1 MNINVYTGFSKK
13 KNSTKVPTGTGTAVM
28 ASLKRQTSYHNP
40 VFVLSPITGV
50 SMEDI
55 SYVKYGSHYYFVTDI
70 TVVPNNVYEISCVED
85 PMATHRSEILGST
98 QLVVRSASSNNPMI
112 PDTLLPVETSD
123 TSTGIQAS
131 VAMLD
136 GTGFYI
142 VTCINS
148 VSENSG
154 ITCTYLMN
162 EANIRLLG
170 NYLNVDLVNMDTSA
184 TTLIEKLRSLLSGP
198 MDAIVSVKWLP
209 FDLNTI
215 VLELSLSS
223 YNVYLGPSQ
232 VSAGG
237 TPVTGYKLSSD
248 CVYQFTDSIPV
259 PSSYSDDF
267 RINSQYTTM
276 RLYIPGYGHTEVDPV
291 LCAKGVSI
299 RYALDVLTG
308 DIMGIIYGYP
318 TTYLSD
324 EVEIATINYNIA
336 VPLPIAQMSSDV
348 VGGVVSAV
356 GAMAGA
362 AAAASVGAGAAVAS
376 SVVGANDI
384 ANKIIPTASV
394 KGSIA
399 GKSYVKET
407 NLTLYIT
414 RKTTAGLN
422 DLNANQGRP
431 LFASVTLS
439 TLSGYC
445 KCENASVSIAGY
457 DDDRNYINNILNTGF
472 FIE

>member
-1 MNINVYTGFSKK
+1 MNIEVFTSFSKK
-13 KNSTKVPTGTGTAVM
+13 KNSTKVPGTSGTAVTC
-28 ASLKRQTSYHNP
+28 SLKRNTSYHNP
-40 VFVLSPITGV
+40 VFVLSGV
-50 SMEDI
+50 SGVNMEDI
-55 SYVKYGSHYYFVTDI
+55 CYVKYGSHYYFVSDI
-70 TVVPNNVYEISCVED
+70 SVVPNNVYEVSCVED

-131 VAMLD
+131 VAMLSI
-136 GTGFYI
+136 TGFYI
-142 VTCINS
+142 VTCVNS
-148 VSENSG
+148 VVQNSG
-154 ITCTYLMN
+154 VTCTYLMSETN
-162 EANIRLLG
+162 MQLLG
-170 NYLNVDLVNMDTSA
+170 SYLNVDLVNMDTSA

-198 MDAIVSVKWLP
+198 MDAIVSVKWVP

-215 VLELSLSS
+215 VLELSLSAEDI
-223 YNVYLGPSQ
+223 YLGPSQ

-237 TPVTGYKLSSD
+237 TPVQGYRLPSD

-259 PSSYSDDF
+259 PSTYSDDF

-356 GAMAGA
+356 GAAAGA

-376 SVVGANDI
+376 SIMGANDI

-399 GKSYVKET
+399 GKSYIKET

-431 LFASVTLS
+431 LYASVTLS

-457 DDDRNYINNILNTGF
+457 DDDRNYINNILNSGF